1 MKNIYNIPFLLFTL
15 FLGLSSYGQS
25 LEFDRFIG
33 EENAKLVESEMGIYD
48 DKVMT
53 AYIDKLGQKLVSHL
67 DNPLFKYQF
76 KLVPDFAPNA
86 FALPGGYIYVT
97 TGIIPLLKSE
107 DELAC
112 ILAHE
117 IIHSNNRHS
126 IKQIKKSIV
135 PHLFEIPGKLLG
147 LVNEDLGTLFNKPI
161 KTSNKL
167 IFASYSRKFET
178 EADKQGI
185 TIAAAAGYN
194 PYAMT
199 LPLSRMDDAIE
210 EATGYNASKSYFA
223 DHPYTPD
230 RIKNIKSQAKNLN
243 VGTSKPISNNFLF
256 EFDGILFG
264 KSPSKGIVRE
274 NKFLHPDFD
283 FFIEFP
289 VSWEIENELT
299 NIVAYHPDQKA
310 AVFLS
315 LEKAGMTPE
324 QAGKVFLENLDNKYK
339 ELITDS
345 KTYNF
350 KGKKGYLISYTETIK
365 KETIYAYLLWLPLKD
380 KLFKI
385 VGITPI
391 ELRDELETSALSLRH
406 LTNLEKQSIKQSYV
420 KVVKARQNETLEE
433 LSNRT
438 KNKLNLNLTRIINS
452 INPGDTLEKGRLV
465 KIILEKQYITK

>member
-1 MKNIYNIPFLLFTL
+1 MKNIYNVSFLLFTL
-15 FLGLSSYGQS
+15 FISVSSYGQS
-25 LEFDRFIG
+25 LEFDRVLG
-33 EENAKLVESEMGIYD
+33 EENAKTVESEMGIYN

-67 DNPLFKYQF
+67 DKPLFKYQF
-76 KLVPDFAPNA
+76 KLIPDFTPNA

-126 IKQIKKSIV
+126 IKQIKKSII
-135 PHLFEIPGKLLG
+135 PRLFEVPGKLLG

-161 KTSNKL
+161 KTSNDL
-167 IFASYSRKFET
+167 ILASYSRKFET
-178 EADKQGI
+178 EADSEGI
-185 TIAAAAGYN
+185 AIAAAAGYDPN
-194 PYAMT
+194 AMS
-199 LPLSRMDDAIE
+199 LILSRMDDAIE
-210 EATGYNASKSYFA
+210 EAIGYKASKSYFS

-230 RIKNIKSQAKNLN
+230 RNKNIKNQSEILN
-243 VGTSKPISNNFLF
+243 IGTSKPVSDVFLS

-264 KSPSKGIVRE
+264 KSPSEGITKE
-274 NKFLHPDFD
+274 NKFLHPDLD

-289 VSWEIENELT
+289 LDWEIINESS
-299 NIVAYHPDQKA
+299 NVGAYHPGQKA
-310 AVFLS
+310 AVSLS
-315 LEKAGMTPE
+315 LEESNMTPE
-324 QAGKVFLENLDNKYK
+324 QAGKLFLENLDNKYK
-339 ELITDS
+339 EFITDS
-345 KTYNF
+345 KAYNF

-385 VGITPI
+385 AGITPI
-391 ELRDELETSALSLRH
+391 ELRDELEASALSLRN

-433 LSNRT
+433 LSKRT

-452 INPGDTLEKGRLV
+452 IHPGDTIEEGRLV
-465 KIILEKQYITK
+465 KIISEKQYITK